1 MKSKED
7 EIEEGAA
14 NEESFGKRFQQTA
27 LRNLPRVVRKLRA
40 EARGKTRVT
49 MYLDNDV
56 LIRFREA
63 AESEGV
69 GYQTLI
75 NQALREV
82 VADDPK
88 AQSTEDLKSDLLSD
102 KRFIRRLKSVLAA

>member
-7 EIEEGAA
+7 DIEKGAI
-14 NEESFGKRFQQTA
+14 NEEDFGKRLRQTA
-27 LRNLPRVVRKLRA
+27 LRNLPPAVRKLRA

-56 LIRFREA
+56 LIRFRDA

-102 KRFIRRLKSVLAA
+102 KRFIRRLKSALAA

>member
-1 MKSKED
+1 MKSKEG
-7 EIEEGAA
+7 EIEKGAVSEA
-14 NEESFGKRFQQTA
+14 DFRKRFRQTA
-27 LRNLPRVVRKLRA
+27 LRDLPPVVRKLRA

-75 NQALREV
+75 NQALRNI
-82 VADDPK
+82 VADDSK
-88 AQSTEDLKSDLLSD
+88 EQSTEDLKSDLLSD
-102 KRFIRRLKSVLAA
+102 KRFIRRLKSALAA